1 MPVIEDGDGRLAGP
15 GVYDMKAGIAIGM
28 LTIRALATLDALP
41 RCRIVLLL
49 TTDEERGS
57 APRRVN
63 SLRRKPG
70 RVTRCAFWSRRY
82 RVVRSRPLVRVTG
95 QFFLHV
101 GGVPAHAGIE
111 PEKGASA
118 IHEIA
123 RQIVALET
131 LRERGILVNVG
142 QVDGGTLPN
151 VVAEAARCAI
161 DVRVGTAADRE
172 LVETTFRAMQSV
184 FPGTSLRWTG
194 GLPPAT

>member
-1 MPVIEDGDGRLAGP
+1 M
-15 GVYDMKAGIAIGM
+15 
-28 LTIRALATLDALP
+28 
-41 RCRIVLLL
+41 
-49 TTDEERGS
+49 
-57 APRRVN
+57 PRRVN

-123 RQIVALET
+123 HQIVALET

-194 GLPPAT
+194 GPPARHLNEPTLSFVSFR